1 MAGKKK
7 GNTFID
13 EIKVDEASRRKGI
26 GNKLLQSALDKH
38 PDIMGQAS
46 NDMAVRMNYKL
57 GMRAYDSKG
66 TELTLEQTL
75 QKRKENTS
83 VGMQLPVE
91 KSKIEKTKP
100 TLEENKV
107 LEMKTDYKRN
117 QQSQQAAMME
127 LADPN
132 LGGARRHQLMESIKQ
147 SGKNLTRIEKESDQF
162 GVELPT
168 KVTST
173 QAKEELVEVM
183 RELEV
188 EKDVAYELT
197 DEAMTV
203 QDQIDAGKVEA
214 EVALAA
220 LELSGVSRKD
230 ADIAGVRGYN
240 HSETIDGVKK
250 DVMVTTAMGDPST
263 VMHERGEVFYQRQ
276 VKLDSKFDD
285 FITKTRKK
293 HYEDTGEI
301 PGGQS
306 NQEWVGDMSQ
316 TYSLSDAPIT
326 GFNAKFRAILKKFR
340 DYGRALMNRVS
351 LFNRQLK
358 RGQISKELQ
367 DILRRATE
375 EPLPKRAK
383 AKKPAKVKVE
393 DKPFKRTKDFITEGT
408 YEGVVNGKT
417 YKIFRDTDQFT
428 IPRWYDA
435 KTNSFLGYTKKEA
448 IEKLK
453 EITKKK
459 KVKGY
464 EIKKIES
471 KTGVSKKSIDRAYKN
486 LPKPKDVDANIR
498 RKINRKPSVGIPKN
512 RRRVLVNE
520 DGLRLTVGKKTFQDW
535 FDDTM
540 SNMTEKEIALARKW
554 YADVFKEFEKTFG
567 DAAPDYIIGWLVAQK
582 QESPI
587 GALFN
592 VTRVFEQIKSGRV
605 GKMGGLSDAEL
616 RAIKTGKRIE
626 KGIGAKLFDFVDSAL
641 GSSTRRMFGNRPEG
655 GQPAVIDRHAYR
667 DVGYLTPAFRND
679 LVKIF
684 GKNKLRKLQLDSNI
698 ENPTAAQYEKSSEY
712 YNNLSEWLNENNIL
726 GGNWTPLEAQA
737 TGWMHITKAIG
748 AVGETPQLAIKERT
762 YNLVFGAD
770 SPYSKQY
777 PKINKLSTKDAKSLT
792 YDINNKILDNV
803 ENITGVKV
811 LNRQNSVGYFGDNVG
826 YPNTSV
832 TIIGSETGIIETMSV
847 IGYLGQ
853 KGSVFGS
860 RATTK
865 GKMNSLAMEVSLKN
879 PTPEKMNDVY
889 EALRGNHPDIISGA
903 IPTENGLRI
912 TIPSKIA
919 KSYTLAKRIKII
931 EEQAAE
937 VVNSVTPTLEKFKD
951 IEYDLEPAEIVIIKN
966 NWEKNKHGES
976 YLQRFRERPGRP
988 SVQER
993 LVNRDKPGIESTV
1006 REAVGEPKIKI
1017 KGYEVR
1023 PLTPEQ
1029 KKLRAE
1035 RKRLD
1040 KIAEEKSLKEAH
1052 EDLKNLNTEA
1062 YSDAKAEA
1070 EAIGKKTG
1078 EKPPPIYSGSINIEK
1093 LITPDVIKSFEIQLG
1108 KLKAKKTVS
1117 WDETGEI
1124 RDEILSDYKK
1134 MIKLLKKGKK
1144 QGILKAAEVD
1154 ALRII
1159 NVNALERLK
1168 EMSES
1173 GAELESYNAVKNYYN
1188 DIFTLLNDVSSE
1200 IGRALNILKR
1210 DVSKVRLA
1218 KAQAELERGLNERE
1232 YEEFKKL
1239 NFENPLE
1246 VERFI
1251 KRLGDPKLMDYVYEY
1266 WYNMILSGVPTHMV
1280 NIASN
1285 TLWGLYQVPLRGLSG
1300 VIDAMISKFTGKE
1313 RQRFVSEMIPMM
1325 AGMIPGAKKGA
1336 YRAGKV
1342 LVTGQTPLDLG
1353 TKWDMDMGTSLGAF
1367 ERSPHRTLRRIAPA
1381 MSGVGRGLRAMD
1393 VWANSIAFDAQI
1405 NALATRIAK
1414 QEGLKG
1420 QEAKDRILELRENPS
1435 EAMIKDAMD
1444 YAKQATFMDKPD
1456 KFTSSV
1462 LIKGRSMAWGGR
1474 FVVPF
1479 VNTLANITKRGWEH
1493 TPGLGLVRHKGYYK
1507 GTNEGYKNSASDI
1520 IAKQLVGAIIAA
1532 VILSKYDEDRF
1543 TGAVPKDK
1551 SEREAFYRQGKEPW
1565 AIRFGDD
1572 YHSYRRIEPF
1582 NMVLASAAI
1591 TAEKMKQFK
1600 EGDIEEVSEL
1610 FFAMADG
1617 IFNNLLDSSMLKG
1630 LTDLFN
1636 RHGKQRKSFKR
1647 FAGTFVPYS
1656 SFWRSLNRSIEV
1668 HMEGDAKAR
1677 VIESL
1682 GDAFLQNVP
1691 FGTLKLKPKMNVW
1704 GEDIVLDGGVLRQF
1718 LPFKW
1723 RTDRKDPVEEELKRI
1738 DHYPSIPSDRIT
1750 INGLVYDIPKKM
1762 YDEYRLSVGS
1772 GMRSIL
1778 ENALD
1783 VGKELPIEEA
1793 LEHYKAFLDPFRS
1806 SKSYELRLMMVKEL
1820 ANQSVSKKLKK

>member
-1 MAGKKK
+1 MNHATLPKLSVDVINFSVFGFDNTVLKPGLKEYFKEFNPFNIQVYHGTGGWEGKITPDIKKK
-7 GNTFID
+7 IIIPQDKMQDVIATVGYLTQQSEVMGIVKKDNGKDLIINFSAP
-13 EIKVDEASRRKGI
+13 EFRKST
-26 GNKLLQSALDKH
+26 NVNAFYKYMYDKH
-38 PDIMGQAS
+38 PDIFKGFSTSIITTNSGQ
-46 NDMAVRMNYKL
+46 KL
-57 GMRAYDSKG
+57 PSISIYSPQKLKG
-66 TELTLEQTL
+66 KTIAQ
-75 QKRKENTS
+75 RK
-83 VGMQLPVE
+83 
-91 KSKIEKTKP
+91 
-100 TLEENKV
+100 
-107 LEMKTDYKRN
+107 
-117 QQSQQAAMME
+117 
-127 LADPN
+127 
-132 LGGARRHQLMESIKQ
+132 
-147 SGKNLTRIEKESDQF
+147 
-162 GVELPT
+162 VELD
-168 KVTST
+168 KISQKIVNS
-173 QAKEELVEVM
+173 A
-183 RELEV
+183 
-188 EKDVAYELT
+188 
-197 DEAMTV
+197 
-203 QDQIDAGKVEA
+203 
-214 EVALAA
+214 
-220 LELSGVSRKD
+220 
-230 ADIAGVRGYN
+230 
-240 HSETIDGVKK
+240 
-250 DVMVTTAMGDPST
+250 
-263 VMHERGEVFYQRQ
+263 
-276 VKLDSKFDD
+276 
-285 FITKTRKK
+285 
-293 HYEDTGEI
+293 
-301 PGGQS
+301 QS
-306 NQEWVGDMSQ
+306 D
-316 TYSLSDAPIT
+316 
-326 GFNAKFRAILKKFR
+326 
-340 DYGRALMNRVS
+340 VS
-351 LFNRQLK
+351 LFPIVK
-358 RGQISKELQ
+358 
-367 DILRRATE
+367 DI
-375 EPLPKRAK
+375 K
-383 AKKPAKVKVE
+383 
-393 DKPFKRTKDFITEGT
+393 IT
-408 YEGVVNGKT
+408 
-417 YKIFRDTDQFT
+417 
-428 IPRWYDA
+428 A
-435 KTNSFLGYTKKEA
+435 
-448 IEKLK
+448 
-453 EITKKK
+453 
-459 KVKGY
+459 
-464 EIKKIES
+464 
-471 KTGVSKKSIDRAYKN
+471 
-486 LPKPKDVDANIR
+486 
-498 RKINRKPSVGIPKN
+498 
-512 RRRVLVNE
+512 
-520 DGLRLTVGKKTFQDW
+520 
-535 FDDTM
+535 
-540 SNMTEKEIALARKW
+540 
-554 YADVFKEFEKTFG
+554 
-567 DAAPDYIIGWLVAQK
+567 
-582 QESPI
+582 
-587 GALFN
+587 
-592 VTRVFEQIKSGRV
+592 
-605 GKMGGLSDAEL
+605 
-616 RAIKTGKRIE
+616 
-626 KGIGAKLFDFVDSAL
+626 GIGDIY
-641 GSSTRRMFGNRPEG
+641 
-655 GQPAVIDRHAYR
+655 VI
-667 DVGYLTPAFRND
+667 
-679 LVKIF
+679 
-684 GKNKLRKLQLDSNI
+684 KNKW
-698 ENPTAAQYEKSSEY
+698 EEK
-712 YNNLSEWLNENNIL
+712 
-726 GGNWTPLEAQA
+726 
-737 TGWMHITKAIG
+737 
-748 AVGETPQLAIKERT
+748 
-762 YNLVFGAD
+762 
-770 SPYSKQY
+770 
-777 PKINKLSTKDAKSLT
+777 
-792 YDINNKILDNV
+792 
-803 ENITGVKV
+803 
-811 LNRQNSVGYFGDNVG
+811 
-826 YPNTSV
+826 PN
-832 TIIGSETGIIETMSV
+832 
-847 IGYLGQ
+847 
-853 KGSVFGS
+853 
-860 RATTK
+860 
-865 GKMNSLAMEVSLKN
+865 
-879 PTPEKMNDVY
+879 
-889 EALRGNHPDIISGA
+889 
-903 IPTENGLRI
+903 
-912 TIPSKIA
+912 
-919 KSYTLAKRIKII
+919 
-931 EEQAAE
+931 
-937 VVNSVTPTLEKFKD
+937 
-951 IEYDLEPAEIVIIKN
+951 
-966 NWEKNKHGES
+966 GES
-976 YLQRFRERPGRP
+976 YLRRLSESGQRLL
-988 SVQER
+988 QDR
-993 LVNRDKPGIESTV
+993 LSGDYRQQYQSILEKEFGKKPEK
-1006 REAVGEPKIKI
+1006 KIRI

-1029 KKLRAE
+1029 KQLRAE
-1035 RKRLD
+1035 RKRLE
-1040 KIAEEKSLKEAH
+1040 KIAKEKSLKEAH

-1381 MSGVGRGLRAMD
+1381 MSGVGRALRAMD
-1393 VWANSIAFDAQI
+1393 VFANSISFDAQI
-1405 NALATRIAK
+1405 NALATRMAK

-1435 EAMIKDAMD
+1435 EAMIKDAMA

-1456 KFTSSV
+1456 KVTSW
-1462 LIKGRSMAWGGR
+1462 IAEGRSRRVWGGR
-1474 FVVPF
+1474 FVIPF

-1493 TPGLGLVRHKGYYK
+1493 TPGLGLVRNKEYYK

-1543 TGAVPKDK
+1543 TGAVPKNK

-1565 AIRFGDD
+1565 AIKFGDT
-1572 YHSYRRIEPF
+1572 YYSYRRIEPF

-1636 RHGKQRKSFKR
+1636 RHGKQRKLLNR

-1668 HMEGDAKAR
+1668 YMEGDAKAR

-1738 DHYPSIPSDRIT
+1738 GHYPSIPSDRIT

-1762 YDEYRLSVGS
+1762 YDEYRLLVGS
-1772 GMRSIL
+1772 QMRGIL
-1778 ENALD
+1778 ETALD
-1783 VGKELPIEEA
+1783 TGKELPIEEA
-1793 LEHYKAFLDPFRS
+1793 LIHYKTFLDPLRA
-1806 SKSYELRLMMVKEL
+1806 KQANELRFRMVKEM
-1820 ANQSVSKKLKK
+1820 ANQSVAKKLKE